1 MNIEGYMKSVLV
13 YCGASPGTN
22 PVYRETA
29 EALGLALVK
38 RKIRLIYGGGSLGL
52 MGVVS
57 NTVMKNGGEAT
68 GIIPNFLDKMEVGNP
83 DLTEIHRVDT
93 MHQRKSLMQELC
105 DGIITLPGGF
115 GSMDELFEILTWA
128 QLGLHQKP
136 IGLLNINGFYDPLIA
151 QIDMMVKE
159 GFLRMENRG
168 LMVISDNIEDLFTKM
183 ENYEPVPVMKWLEK
197 KGI

>member
-1 MNIEGYMKSVLV
+1 MKSVLV
-13 YCGASPGTN
+13 YCGASPGRN
-22 PVYRETA
+22 PVYKEVA
-29 EALGLALVK
+29 EALGKELVK
-38 RKIRLIYGGGSLGL
+38 RNIRLIYGGGSLGL

-57 NTVMKNGGEAT
+57 DTVMKGGGEVT

-105 DGIITLPGGF
+105 EGIITLPGGF

-136 IGLLNINGFYDPLIA
+136 VGLLNINGFYNPLIL
-151 QIDMMVKE
+151 QIHVMVEE
-159 GFLRMENRG
+159 GFLRPENRD
-168 LMVISDNIEDLFTKM
+168 LLVISDNIEELFEKM
-183 ENYEPVPVMKWLEK
+183 DNFQPVPVMKWLEK